1 MKSIKLFLGI
11 AVCAVAMTASA
22 QKVDFD
28 NDPDG
33 RGIYTEAG
41 YVGYT
46 VKTGTADRFEV
57 SGADGRA
64 FAVELNVGNTKD
76 ATLKAVWEKGCVTRN
91 SKLVGD
97 GVGLYRL
104 APDGGTA
111 QFTGESVTMNI
122 VLTGLPAGKHTLI
135 VWPRLTLP

>member
-1 MKSIKLFLGI
+1 MKSIKLFFGI

-64 FAVELNVGNTKD
+64 FTVELNVGNTKD
-76 ATLKAVWEKGCVTRN
+76 LEPVPGCHVETKR
-91 SKLVGD
+91 VECCCD
-97 GVGLYRL
+97 RVYY
-104 APDGGTA
+104 
-111 QFTGESVTMNI
+111 
-122 VLTGLPAGKHTLI
+122 
-135 VWPRLTLP
+135 